1 MPEIH
6 EDDIQKSVLTA
17 QKTLDLHFNDE
28 PVNVV

>member
-6 EDDIQKSVLTA
+6 EDNIQKPVLTA
-17 QKTLDLHFNDE
+17 QKTLDLHDKDE